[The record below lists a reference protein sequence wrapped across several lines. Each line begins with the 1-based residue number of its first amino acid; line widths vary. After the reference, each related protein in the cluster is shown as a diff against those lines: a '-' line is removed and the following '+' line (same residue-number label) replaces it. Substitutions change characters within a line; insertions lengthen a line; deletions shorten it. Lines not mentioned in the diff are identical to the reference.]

1 MSAVAPAV
9 GAREVAS
16 AAAWHGGLWRDGAR
30 RFARNRLAVAGL
42 LVVLLLVVAA
52 VFAPFVALTHYDE
65 TDLMATLQFPSRDHP
80 LGTDAIGRDVYSRLV
95 YGARTSLLVGFAA
108 AALALAIGAP
118 LGALA
123 GWRGGWVDTAVLR
136 LVELMTAVPGLLVAL
151 LLVSLY
157 GGGRLNVILFLGL
170 FGWVGACRLARAQ
183 FLALRE
189 RDFVT
194 AARALGIS
202 EVRIMARHVLPNAA
216 GPMLVGFMLAV
227 PAAIFGEAGLSFLG
241 MGVNDPIPS
250 WGKMIG
256 ESASYINLFWYL
268 AVFPTIVLAATILSF
283 NLVGDGL
290 RDALDPY
297 SDR

>member
-1 MSAVAPAV
+1 MSAIAPVV
-9 GAREVAS
+9 GAREVAA

-30 RFARNRLAVAGL
+30 RFARNRMAVAGL
-42 LVVLLLVVAA
+42 VVVLLLVVAA
-52 VFAPFVALTHYDE
+52 VFAPVVALTHYDE
-65 TDLMATLQFPSRDHP
+65 TDLMATLQFPSRHHP

-123 GWRGGWVDTAVLR
+123 GWRGGWVDTLVLR

-157 GGGRLNVILFLGL
+157 GGGRLNVIIFLGF

-194 AARALGIS
+194 AARALGIP
-202 EVRIMARHVLPNAA
+202 EVRIVVRHVLPNAA
-216 GPMLVGFMLAV
+216 GPMLVGFMLAI

-256 ESASYINLFWYL
+256 EAASYIMLYWYL
-268 AVFPTIVLAATILSF
+268 AVFPTIVLAVTILSF

-290 RDALDPY
+290 RDALDPF